1 MELTRKLILTITLSI
16 INVCSGFGQVMEFAI
31 NGAAAQDRIGSALAI
46 SDDGLTLVIGAPSAS
61 VGGTLCGKANI
72 YKKSGNNWIQF
83 GPDLIGVN
91 LYDGFGSAVSI
102 SADGT
107 RAAISA
113 PEFDINTFVNNGIVR
128 IYDLTGSTW
137 LQIGSDIQGSN
148 SEGLGK
154 SVALNG
160 DGSKVVFGSNG
171 TTGAGAGGR
180 ANVYRDSSG
189 TWVKVGLT
197 INGEASG
204 DVFGSSVAI
213 SANGNRIFVGAPFN
227 GGNGIQAGHVRA
239 FDLAA
244 GNWIQIGADIDGEA
258 SMNYFGNSIAV
269 SNDGNRLVVGA
280 HANVNVSG
288 VISGHARVFDLI
300 GNSWVQVGSD
310 IEGDFLQEQF
320 GSRVSISGN
329 GLRLLIAS
337 PFYLSSAGRAKI
349 FEFDGTNWVQT
360 GNTISGSGNTGIGLD
375 QSLNGSR
382 LAVGSPFASSTA
394 GPNTGIVRLYGLSG
408 LSSVE
413 NISENNFLI
422 YPNPFTSHIEIHSK
436 TNKLSGLRI
445 KNLLGEQVLF
455 TEFNTDTDI
464 NTMNV
469 IKGIYFYEIK
479 DDKGIIVK
487 SGKLIKL

>member
-31 NGAAAQDRIGSALAI
+31 NGAAAQDRIGSAVAI
-46 SDDGLTLVIGAPSAS
+46 SDDGLTLVIGAQSAS

-171 TTGAGAGGR
+171 TSGAGAGGR
-180 ANVYRDSSG
+180 AKVYRDSSG

-213 SANGNRIFVGAPFN
+213 SANGNRIFVGAP
-227 GGNGIQAGHVRA
+227 IMV
-239 FDLAA
+239 
-244 GNWIQIGADIDGEA
+244 E
-258 SMNYFGNSIAV
+258 M
-269 SNDGNRLVVGA
+269 
-280 HANVNVSG
+280 
-288 VISGHARVFDLI
+288 
-300 GNSWVQVGSD
+300 
-310 IEGDFLQEQF
+310 
-320 GSRVSISGN
+320 
-329 GLRLLIAS
+329 
-337 PFYLSSAGRAKI
+337 
-349 FEFDGTNWVQT
+349 EFRPD
-360 GNTISGSGNTGIGLD
+360 
-375 QSLNGSR
+375 
-382 LAVGSPFASSTA
+382 
-394 GPNTGIVRLYGLSG
+394 
-408 LSSVE
+408 
-413 NISENNFLI
+413 
-422 YPNPFTSHIEIHSK
+422 
-436 TNKLSGLRI
+436 
-445 KNLLGEQVLF
+445 
-455 TEFNTDTDI
+455 
-464 NTMNV
+464 M
-469 IKGIYFYEIK
+469 
-479 DDKGIIVK
+479 
-487 SGKLIKL
+487 